1 MLKNIFLKSVI
12 WHQIIKNQNACY
24 VIINTKRDSA
34 FINIKKIKNHINT
47 KNAKISMFYKMNKKV
62 LIINCKTNNDFST
75 KQKLITSKKN
85 VDLLTYQ
92 CQTTHL
98 NPF

>member
-1 MLKNIFLKSVI
+1 
-12 WHQIIKNQNACY
+12 
-24 VIINTKRDSA
+24 
-34 FINIKKIKNHINT
+34 
-47 KNAKISMFYKMNKKV
+47 MFYKMNKKV